1 MATKSREIRTD
12 RRWRDPTLGEILYWG
27 ILKRRRIVLSVEQVS
42 VINFKRPEGG
52 VGRMVA
58 VDCEVEPD
66 ERIGTPVEKPRWQ
79 S

>member
-1 MATKSREIRTD
+1 VATKSREITKA

-27 ILKRRRIVLSVEQVS
+27 TQAAKDRSVVEQVS
-42 VINFKRPEGG
+42 VINFKRPEDG